1 MQKKKR
7 YVVALNE
14 CEYRRLAVYAD
25 TCGIDRPAALMRL
38 VRQSLR
44 KASGLDGSMPTDDN
58 QLRLFDSVQI
68 DIFNNTTKA
77 NNKDFAI

>member
-1 MQKKKR
+1 MQKKKK
-7 YVVALNE
+7 YIVALNE

-25 TCGIDRPAALMRL
+25 ACGIDRPAALMRL

-44 KASGLDGSMPTDDN
+44 KASGIDSGTSTDEN

-77 NNKDFAI
+77 NNKDFTV